1 MRVVI
6 RSRIGNTTLA
16 LLGLL
21 YVVSASATLIY
32 YIVTNWGA
40 NHITD
45 LILQAA
51 LVAAAIGG
59 VFFVLIGFANL
70 GWGRLTAGQQ
80 RAPELPPQMNKQ
92 GHSPIPS

>member
-21 YVVSASATLIY
+21 YVVSASATLTY

-40 NHITD
+40 NHMTD
-45 LILQAA
+45 FVLQAA

-59 VFFVLIGFANL
+59 VFFVLIAAENL
-70 GWGRLTAGQQ
+70 KLR
-80 RAPELPPQMNKQ
+80 RRDSVERS
-92 GHSPIPS
+92 HSPRDRQTAAAGAS